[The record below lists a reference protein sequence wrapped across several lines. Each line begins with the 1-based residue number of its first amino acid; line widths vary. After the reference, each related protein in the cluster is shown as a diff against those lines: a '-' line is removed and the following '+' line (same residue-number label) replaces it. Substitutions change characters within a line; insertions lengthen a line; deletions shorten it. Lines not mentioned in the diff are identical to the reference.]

1 MDLQSLKQAK
11 VWAGIVPAILAIW
24 VISGTVHFLGVHSD
38 VMAQINQACEV
49 VKYEQEIRVMRDKL
63 KKTGMSGSS
72 LMVFEGKA
80 SASMCARAA
89 TIPAE
94 RLTQGTGST
103 TTKKRGQVG
112 TMQNESY
119 TLRAVR
125 LIQVAKFI
133 DYAEQNFSGITFHNL
148 ILTPV
153 GTSSKDAWDATV
165 DLRYQVE

>member
-1 MDLQSLKQAK
+1 MDLQTFKQAK
-11 VWAGIVPAILAIW
+11 VWSWIVPVVLAIW
-24 VISGTVHFLGVHSD
+24 TISATVHFFGVRSE
-38 VMAQINQACEV
+38 ALFQIDQAREV
-49 VKYEQEIRVMRDKL
+49 VKQEQEIQIMREKL

-72 LMVFEGKA
+72 LMVFKGKA

-89 TIPAE
+89 AIPAE

-112 TMQNESY
+112 TTQNESY

-133 DYAEQNFSGITFHNL
+133 DYAEQNFSGITFYNL

>member
-1 MDLQSLKQAK
+1 MDLQTFKQAK
-11 VWAGIVPAILAIW
+11 IWAGIVPAVLAIW
-24 VISGTVHFLGVHSD
+24 TISTTVQFLGVRD
-38 VMAQINQACEV
+38 NALFQIDQAREV
-49 VKYEQEIRVMRDKL
+49 DKQAQEIEVMRDKL

-72 LMVFEGKA
+72 LMVFKGKA
-80 SASMCARAA
+80 SAILCAGAA
-89 TIPAE
+89 SIPAN
-94 RLTQGTGST
+94 RLTQGTGSR
-103 TTKKRGQVG
+103 TTKKRGQTG
-112 TMQNESY
+112 MMQNESY

-153 GTSSKDAWDATV
+153 GTSSKDSWDATV

>member
-1 MDLQSLKQAK
+1 MDMQTFKKAK
-11 VWAGIVPAILAIW
+11 VWAGIVPAVLAIW
-24 VISGTVHFLGVHSD
+24 TISATVHFLGVRSD
-38 VMAQINQACEV
+38 ALVQIGQASEV
-49 VKYEQEIRVMRDKL
+49 ARQAKEIEVMRDKL

-72 LMVFEGKA
+72 LMVFKGKA
-80 SASMCARAA
+80 SASLCARAA
-89 TIPAE
+89 AIPAE

-103 TTKKRGQVG
+103 TTKKRGQTG

-153 GTSSKDAWDATV
+153 GTSSKDAWDVTV